1 MTQTEQKQFDQL
13 REELASAEQIKS
25 CFSNAV
31 DRLKEE
37 VRLYRGL
44 FWCLLAIIATAAIMV
59 VVQR

>member
-1 MTQTEQKQFDQL
+1 MTQTEQKQLDQL
-13 REELASAEQIKS
+13 REELASAEQIRA
-25 CFSNAV
+25 CFSSAV

-44 FWCLLAIIATAAIMV
+44 FWSLLALIAAAAILT